1 MEHKI
6 ILNKYKMIEKLGSGS
21 FGDIYSGVNIR
32 TREKVAIKIEP
43 IINNTK
49 LLKNE
54 TKIYQY
60 LSGCLGIPQ
69 LKWFGVDNENNYM
82 VINLL
87 GTSLSELV
95 KKYKRFS
102 LNLTLQIG
110 IQILE
115 RLKTIHEKGLIH
127 RDVKPDNFLMGDNNI
142 LFIIDFGLCKT
153 YWDENRNHIKKRK
166 LSNLLGTPDF
176 ISINVHNLV
185 EPTRRDDLES
195 LGYIFLYLYNGE
207 LEWQKINNIND
218 NHKNNKNELIKNAKR
233 EFVDSLKNQP
243 FVSYFK
249 YVQNLEFNETPNY
262 EHLIELLTRNM

>member
-1 MEHKI
+1 M
-6 ILNKYKMIEKLGSGS
+6 
-21 FGDIYSGVNIR
+21 
-32 TREKVAIKIEP
+32 
-43 IINNTK
+43 
-49 LLKNE
+49 
-54 TKIYQY
+54 
-60 LSGCLGIPQ
+60 
-69 LKWFGVDNENNYM
+69 
-82 VINLL
+82 
-87 GTSLSELV
+87 
-95 KKYKRFS
+95 
-102 LNLTLQIG
+102 
-110 IQILE
+110 
-115 RLKTIHEKGLIH
+115 
-127 RDVKPDNFLMGDNNI
+127 
-142 LFIIDFGLCKT
+142 FIIDFGLCKT

-218 NHKNNKNELIKNAKR
+218 IHKNNKNELIKNAKR